1 MSAASIKKARDE
13 AKRFMALVQ
22 PALDHKEGEARIW
35 PSPDCSALRRAS
47 MDLTRALAD
56 MRRPS

>member
-1 MSAASIKKARDE
+1 MNASTIKKARDE
-13 AKRFMALVQ
+13 ARRFLALVQ

-56 MRRPS
+56 LRRRS

>member
-1 MSAASIKKARDE
+1 MNAASIKKARDE

-22 PALDHKEGEARIW
+22 PALDHEEGEARIW
-35 PSPDCSALRRAS
+35 PSPARSALRRAS